1 MQTIKT
7 PAVAGLFYPADP
19 ALLHQ
24 DIQHFL
30 TSAHRATTSHP
41 KALIAPHAGY
51 VYSGPIAG
59 SAYASL
65 DATSRDK
72 INRVIILAPAHRVAF
87 RGIAYSSATHF
98 QTPLGLIPVNL
109 SALSLITDLP
119 MVTKN
124 NEAFQ
129 DEHSIEVHLP
139 FLQEILDEFSIVP
152 LLVGEAS
159 AEQVAT
165 VLEQLWGGSET
176 LVVISSDLSHYL
188 DYESARKMDQD
199 TSQAIETLQPGA
211 LTYHSACGRTPISG
225 LLLCAKR
232 YGLNVNTLDLR
243 NSGDTAGSHDRV
255 VGYGAYAFS

>member
-7 PAVAGLFYPADP
+7 PAVAGIFYPADP

-30 TSAHRATTSHP
+30 TSAHRSKSSSP

-65 DATSRDK
+65 EANKDE
-72 INRVIILAPAHRVAF
+72 INRVIILAPAHQVAF
-87 RGIAYSSATHF
+87 HGIAYSSATHF

-119 MVTKN
+119 IVVKN

-139 FLQEILDEFSIVP
+139 FLQEILNEFSIVP

-188 DYESARKMDQD
+188 DYESARKMDQE
-199 TSQAIETLQPGA
+199 TSQAIETLQPDA

-255 VGYGAYAFS
+255 VGYGAYVFS

>member
-1 MQTIKT
+1 MQTIKP

-19 ALLHQ
+19 ELLHQ

-30 TSAHRATTSHP
+30 SSAHRSNLSHP

-59 SAYASL
+59 SAYATL
-65 DATSRDK
+65 DAVKEAIS
-72 INRVIILAPAHRVAF
+72 RVIILAPAHRVAF
-87 RGIAYSSATHF
+87 RGIAYCSATHF
-98 QTPLGLIPVNL
+98 QTPLGLIPVDL
-109 SALSLITDLP
+109 SALAQITDLP
-119 MVTKN
+119 TVMKN

-129 DEHSIEVHLP
+129 EEHSIEVHLP
-139 FLQEILDEFSIVP
+139 FLQEILNEFSIVP
-152 LLVGEAS
+152 ILVGEAS

-165 VLEQLWGGSET
+165 VLEKLWGGTET

-188 DYESARKMDQD
+188 DYDSARKMDQD
-199 TSQAIETLQPGA
+199 TTQAIESLHPDA

-243 NSGDTAGSHDRV
+243 NSGDIAGSHDRV
-255 VGYGAYAFS
+255 VGYGAYVFS